1 MVLVSCRIGVV
12 LKHLPSTADG
22 SQMVF
27 LFPQGTPKC
36 DLGAKRTVA
45 QEFLSELTAET
56 FCLPGKIKVV

>member
-12 LKHLPSTADG
+12 LKHLPNTADG
-22 SQMVF
+22 RQMVF
-27 LFPQGTPKC
+27 LFSQGTPKC

-45 QEFLSELTAET
+45 QEFLSESTAET